1 MKTTVIN
8 KDLVGQLVCVY
19 EPYANGGDVEKTLKV
34 FSITSVGS
42 KYITAGGMKFD
53 KELLSNHD
61 CGTRQL
67 FIGSPEEFRDTLQ
80 LRKSLLNKLDRLRS
94 DIGGMELP
102 ELEKLDNILNSY
114 GLEF

>member
-67 FIGSPEEFRDTLQ
+67 FIGSPEEFRDTVR

-94 DIGGMELP
+94 DIGRMELP

-114 GLEF
+114 GQEF